1 MAKTA
6 MIRARIEPELKE
18 EVERVLEKLGMSVSE
33 AISLFFKQVKYQRGM
48 PFDVRIPNR
57 ATLRTIKKTDAGKK
71 LTQHESLR
79 DLRKHLG
86 FE

>member
-18 EVERVLEKLGMSVSE
+18 EVEAVLDKLGISVSE
-33 AISLFFKQVKYQRGM
+33 AMAMFFKQVRYYNGM
-48 PFDVRIPNR
+48 PFDVRIPNQ
-57 ATLRTIKKTDAGKK
+57 ATLRTMKKTNAGKE
-71 LTQHESLR
+71 LTQHESLGA
-79 DLRKHLG
+79 LRKHLG